1 LKSVFWRLL
10 RLAAVFFIL
19 FSSVLAL
26 FIHYKGSSFD
36 PVREV
41 QALIRQNQRDD
52 ALDMAEFF
60 KKNDPG
66 NERKLKEL
74 EEGLEYGFREK
85 FKSFTWNGVIKGEIH
100 DAYSSM
106 GAVSSDLCILG
117 DLRDLAVQSW
127 KYLFDRQDFDQVVM
141 GLSVAGIGF
150 SSAPFVNGSSSIAKS
165 LVKYLERMPNAAK
178 SPLLRKFIS
187 GKLSPKESEKIWHLL
202 KKTGGACPGPP
213 LAFQRSMTP
222 GISTRLFI

>member
-26 FIHYKGSSFD
+26 FIHYKGDSFD

-41 QALIRQNQRDD
+41 QSLVQQNQRDD
-52 ALDMAEFF
+52 ALDMVEFF
-60 KKNDPG
+60 KKTDLRNAK
-66 NERKLKEL
+66 KLNQI
-74 EEGLEYGFREK
+74 EEELEYGFQEK

-100 DAYSSM
+100 DTYSSM
-106 GAVSSDLCILG
+106 GAVSSDLCIFG
-117 DLRDLAVQSW
+117 DLRDLAIQSW
-127 KYLFDRQDFDQVVM
+127 NYLFDHPDFDQLVM

-202 KKTGGACPGPP
+202 KKRVERAQDRHLPFKDP
-213 LAFQRSMTP
+213 
-222 GISTRLFI
+222 